1 MKRENLFL
9 AAYYAALL
17 IAPMGNLRF
26 TILTGIS
33 ILLSL
38 IVFFLYSLV
47 KDEVLFYLYNF
58 VALIGIII
66 ALGEYNPYSPVTIA
80 VAYIILSLLLLHITY
95 ARFYNYFRMLRR
107 ETLIYTLLS
116 LPISFFSVYLFLIYP
131 IGYGFWGVFVLVILS
146 VVIIALL
153 MRSSES
159 ENGGNSA

>member
-1 MKRENLFL
+1 MNV
-9 AAYYAALL
+9 
-17 IAPMGNLRF
+17 
-26 TILTGIS
+26 
-33 ILLSL
+33 SL
-38 IVFFLYSLV
+38 VVFFLYSLV
-47 KDEVLFYLYNF
+47 REEVLFYLYNF